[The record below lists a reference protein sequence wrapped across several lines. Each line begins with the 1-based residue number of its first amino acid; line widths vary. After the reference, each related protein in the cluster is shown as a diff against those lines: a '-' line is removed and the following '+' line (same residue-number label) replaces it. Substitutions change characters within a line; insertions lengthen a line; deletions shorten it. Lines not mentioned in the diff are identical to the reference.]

1 MPQHADDKE
10 QLCAIVGLGNP
21 GKHYENTRHNAGFQV
36 LDRLAGRFS
45 IPLRERKYHA
55 AWGMG
60 RIETHRVL
68 LCKPLTFMNRSGEA
82 VREVMHAF
90 KISASRLL
98 VIHDDLDLPCGRI
111 KVVQRGGTGGHR
123 GVSSIMDY
131 LGHQDFPRI
140 KLGIGRPLRE
150 ETIEAYV
157 LQYPYPEER
166 ALFEGMI
173 ELGAEAAHD
182 FVVHG
187 LVFAMNR
194 FNPREPQM
202 ENSAQRP
209 L

>member
-45 IPLRERKYHA
+45 ILLRERKYHA
-55 AWGMG
+55 AWGTG

-68 LCKPLTFMNRSGEA
+68 LCKPLIFMNRSGEA
-82 VREVMHAF
+82 LREVMHAF

-123 GVSSIMDY
+123 GVSSIVDY

-150 ETIEAYV
+150 EPIEAYV
-157 LQYPYPEER
+157 LQYPYPDER

-194 FNPREPQM
+194 FNPGEPRM